1 MFMFYFQQF
10 AQIYKIYAEFKLHSI
25 ESIGVM
31 RAMLSIILQYG
42 GPERFFNGNNDDDN
56 RQRLYERG
64 CLEMLDFV
72 L

>member
-1 MFMFYFQQF
+1 MFMLYFQQF

-42 GPERFFNGNNDDDN
+42 GPERFFNGNNGEN
-56 RQRLYERG
+56 QLRLYERG